1 MAEHRFFQTFM
12 TVGASMMLV
21 GGSLV
26 LLTSTAPFTS
36 PPEATEPSTPDS
48 ARVSVATLDLSRPS
62 PPVEPTVDPGDT
74 VTAASEP
81 EAAVTDEAAV
91 TELPAA
97 DDNSVASLGGPAAPE
112 AIEAGQ
118 EDTAE
123 GMAATDE
130 VAEAE
135 PAATP
140 EPDGAITDTAS
151 AEAEPAATP
160 ETDGTTTDAASAEP
174 ATTPEPDVAVAPVAP
189 ENSTVDA
196 QTNAA
201 PAEPVAVAEEK
212 TNAASDQIGEIL
224 TALPPRTIA
233 SDSSGAATGKV
244 AKLLA
249 ATPPAPTPKDAN
261 PDVAVVTPAPP
272 LPRHKPE
279 EEPQAETVAAL
290 PAPQEKPAK
299 TAKPAAPAAA
309 PEQTIARRE
318 ATEPHAKSKWQPMGL
333 APADK
338 PAIAPVPTA
347 RPTSA
352 AYSSKVWSALARHKP
367 RAGQSG
373 SALVMFAIGENGGLR
388 GLRIGRSSGNARIDQ
403 LALATVRGAAPFP
416 PPPSGTASYS
426 IRIDFH

>member
-48 ARVSVATLDLSRPS
+48 ARVSVATLDLNRPS
-62 PPVEPTVDPGDT
+62 PPVEPTVDRGDT
-74 VTAASEP
+74 VAPSEP

-118 EDTAE
+118 ADTAE

-130 VAEAE
+130 VAVPE

-151 AEAEPAATP
+151 AEAEPAATL
-160 ETDGTTTDAASAEP
+160 ETDGTTTDASAEP

-189 ENSTVDA
+189 TVDA

-212 TNAASDQIGEIL
+212 ANAASDQIGEIL

-244 AKLLA
+244 AELLA

-290 PAPQEKPAK
+290 PGPQEKPAK

-333 APADK
+333 APADT